1 MAFRPEKLQAAG
13 RDILKEPVSLCRQ
26 FHAGFTAD
34 KEAAAQVGF
43 QFVDNAGHG
52 WLVFKAAAA
61 RVRLPYFAT

>member
-13 RDILKEPVSLCRQ
+13 RDILKEPASLCRQ

-52 WLVFKAAAA
+52 WLAGI
-61 RVRLPYFAT
+61 